1 MIRALHLVIAVVC
14 CAISFPVI
22 GFKDNP
28 DRKEHGWLPIPPDQ
42 AKLDAETGT
51 WFHLKKD
58 LLVNSV
64 RKDAEWWGKFLSF
77 VIVVLAILA
86 AI

>member
-14 CAISFPVI
+14 CAIAFPVI
-22 GFKDNP
+22 GFKEKRN
-28 DRKEHGWLPIPPDQ
+28 GSWLPNPPDQ

-64 RKDAEWWGKFLSF
+64 REDAEWWAKFLSF
-77 VIVVLAILA
+77 VLVLLAILA